1 MRKLSIGAA
10 LVAAAIA
17 VPLSIGS
24 SHREAPNIS
33 LDPTAD
39 NTDVY
44 AFTAKDAPGALTVV
58 ANWIPGEVPAN
69 GPNFFRFDDRARYYI
84 HTDNDGD
91 GRPDVSY
98 RFKFKSK
105 VNPQSYLQAFPGVES
120 IDDPKLYQRQ
130 TYDIIRETRN
140 GGTTKA
146 KRIAHNLPVAPS
158 YAGPKTFPDYGQ
170 VAGEAVRNLPGGAK
184 VFAGQRDDPF

>member
-1 MRKLSIGAA
+1 M
-10 LVAAAIA
+10 
-17 VPLSIGS
+17 SIGS

-84 HTDNDGD
+84 HIDNDGD
-91 GRPDVSY
+91 GKPDVSY
-98 RFKFKSK
+98 RFVFDSK
-105 VNPQSYLQAFPGVES
+105 VNPDSYLQAFPGVES
-120 IDDPKLYQRQ
+120 INDPKLYQRQ
-130 TYDIIRETRN
+130 TYDVIRETHRAN
-140 GGTTKA
+140 GKIKT
-146 KRIAHNLPVAPS
+146 KRIANNLPVAPS
-158 YAGPKTFPDYGQ
+158 YAGPKTFPNYAERRRRSRPQPEGRRQ
-170 VAGEAVRNLPGGAK
+170 GVRRPA
-184 VFAGQRDDPF
+184 

>member
-39 NTDVY
+39 NTDTY

-84 HTDNDGD
+84 HIDNTGD
-91 GRPDVSY
+91 GKPDVSY
-98 RFKFKSK
+98 RFVFDSK
-105 VNPQSYLQAFPGVES
+105 VNPDSYLQAFPGVES
-120 IDDPKLYQRQ
+120 INDPKLYQRQ
-130 TYDIIRETRN
+130 TYDIIRETYRR
-140 GGTTKA
+140 TASRRRSASRT
-146 KRIAHNLPVAPS
+146 
-158 YAGPKTFPDYGQ
+158 TFPSRRRTRAEDVPELPERRGRSGSQ
-170 VAGEAVRNLPGGAK
+170 PAGRRQGVRRPA
-184 VFAGQRDDPF
+184 

>member
-84 HTDNDGD
+84 HIDNTGD
-91 GRPDVSY
+91 GKRGRVLPVRLRLEGQPGLVPAGVPGRRIDQRPEALPAPDATTSSV
-98 RFKFKSK
+98 RRTT
-105 VNPQSYLQAFPGVES
+105 A
-120 IDDPKLYQRQ
+120 
-130 TYDIIRETRN
+130 N
-140 GGTTKA
+140 GKTKA
-146 KRIAHNLPVAPS
+146 KRIANNLPVAPS
-158 YAGPKTFPDYGQ
+158 YAGPKTFPDYAQRRGRSGPQ
-170 VAGEAVRNLPGGAK
+170 PAGRRQGVRRPA
-184 VFAGQRDDPF
+184 

>member
-10 LVAAAIA
+10 LVAVAIA

-84 HTDNDGD
+84 HIDNDGD
-91 GRPDVSY
+91 GKPDVSY
-98 RFKFKSK
+98 RFVFNSK
-105 VNPQSYLQAFPGVES
+105 VNPDSYLQAFPGVES
-120 IDDPKLYQRQ
+120 INDPKLYQRQ
-130 TYDIIRETRN
+130 TYDIIRETHKVERRDE
-140 GGTTKA
+140 GRSASRTTC
-146 KRIAHNLPVAPS
+146 PS
-158 YAGPKTFPDYGQ
+158 RRRTRGRRRSPTTRTSRA
-170 VAGEAVRNLPGGAK
+170 ER
-184 VFAGQRDDPF
+184 FAT

>member
-39 NTDVY
+39 NTDTY
-44 AFTAKDAPGALTVV
+44 AFTAKDAPGDLTVV

-84 HTDNDGD
+84 HIDNDGD

-98 RFKFKSK
+98 RFVFNSK
-105 VNPQSYLQAFPGVES
+105 VNPDSYLQAFPGVES
-120 IDDPKLYQRQ
+120 IHDSKLYQRQ
-130 TYDIIRETRN
+130 TYDIIRETHRSN
-140 GGTTKA
+140 GKTRE
-146 KRIAHNLPVAPS
+146 KRIANNLPAAPS
-158 YAGPKTFPDYGQ
+158 YAGPKTFPNYDN
-170 VAGEAVRNLPGGAK
+170 VAAGAI
-184 VFAGQRDDPF
+184 